1 MPASESSIIK
11 IMIADDHGLFAE
23 GLEQILNN
31 TPGFEIIARVDNGKL
46 LMQTLNRLTPDL
58 ILLDIHMP
66 LMDGLETATAIKKRL
81 PDIKIIFISMTYD
94 TSYKTFLHKY
104 DIDGFVSKTVNFSLL
119 KEAIQNVIEG
129 HKIVVP
135 PLHST
140 EPDEAQLSSESEHMR
155 AFKLTRTEIEIIQL
169 ITHGDSTKMIAAKR
183 NLSYLTVET
192 HRKNIFRKLHVK
204 NMAEVAAFA
213 AKHNLIK

>member
-119 KEAIQNVIEG
+119 KEAIQNVIAG